1 MCHPSMRAPFAKLA
15 PDTPK
20 REHSRKVRAMYART
34 DHGVPVIL
42 GDLKQR
48 VDWTEPA
55 EEDGSD
61 DDS

>member
-1 MCHPSMRAPFAKLA
+1 
-15 PDTPK
+15 
-20 REHSRKVRAMYART
+20 MYART